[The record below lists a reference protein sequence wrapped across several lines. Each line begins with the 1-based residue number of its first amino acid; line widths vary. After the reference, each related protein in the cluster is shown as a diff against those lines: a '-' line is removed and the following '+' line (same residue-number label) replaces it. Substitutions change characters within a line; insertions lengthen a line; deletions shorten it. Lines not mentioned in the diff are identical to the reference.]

1 MAGLDRLGAAKEV
14 AQLGAIIGREFS
26 YELIHSVSLLDE
38 GLLQQGLKQ
47 LVEAELV
54 YPRGLASQT
63 HYLFKHALIQDTAY
77 HSLLKR
83 TRKQYHQQIA
93 QPGALCQQLEETP
106 QLFVVLHKLVVVYI
120 NRAELQTTRELAEQM
135 MRLAQR
141 VQDPHLLSV
150 AHEALGCTFYYLG
163 ELSAAR
169 THVEQAMV
177 LHDPQEH
184 VRITM
189 GTADRRLNF
198 LSYAAWTLWQL
209 GYPDQ
214 ALAIVDKTGMRVS
227 EAELYRIYG
236 ELALRMGEREKKK
249 KSPICPFT
257 HSSPEECFL
266 KAIDIA
272 RQQQAKSLELRA
284 VMSLV
289 RLRLQHVTH
298 HGSRTTQHETR
309 TMLSE
314 IYGWF
319 TEGFDT
325 QDLQEAKALLAELAG
340 E

>member
-1 MAGLDRLGAAKEV
+1 
-14 AQLGAIIGREFS
+14 
-26 YELIHSVSLLDE
+26 
-38 GLLQQGLKQ
+38 
-47 LVEAELV
+47 
-54 YPRGLASQT
+54 
-63 HYLFKHALIQDTAY
+63 
-77 HSLLKR
+77 
-83 TRKQYHQQIA
+83 
-93 QPGALCQQLEETP
+93 
-106 QLFVVLHKLVVVYI
+106 
-120 NRAELQTTRELAEQM
+120 

-236 ELALRMGEREKKK
+236 ELALRMGERETGRTGEEEKIAHL
-249 KSPICPFT
+249 PIHPFLSRGVLPQSHRHCPSAASQIPRTARGDESGAFT
-257 HSSPEECFL
+257 
-266 KAIDIA
+266 ATA
-272 RQQQAKSLELRA
+272 RNASRITYHA
-284 VMSLV
+284 TRNTHDVI
-289 RLRLQHVTH
+289 RDLRLVHRRV
-298 HGSRTTQHETR
+298 
-309 TMLSE
+309 
-314 IYGWF
+314 
-319 TEGFDT
+319 
-325 QDLQEAKALLAELAG
+325 
-340 E
+340 